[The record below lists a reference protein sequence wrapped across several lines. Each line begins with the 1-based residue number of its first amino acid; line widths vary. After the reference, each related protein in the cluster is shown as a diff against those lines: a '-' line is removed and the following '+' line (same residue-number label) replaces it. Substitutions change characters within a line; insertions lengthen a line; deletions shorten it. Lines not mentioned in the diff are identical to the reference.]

1 MPRCAGP
8 LYVIVEFAPHGN
20 LRDFLK
26 SHRPLG
32 SSYSCIVEYE
42 RPVVSHSTGSSCPGT
57 SADPQEQ
64 QPKTL
69 TPKDLI
75 SYAYQ
80 VARGMEYLASKQVRG
95 KGLPLSVCP
104 CLLGLLFVPV
114 PAGWLPVWPFLCLL
128 VWPFV
133 CLSGRLSV
141 SLAVCLSVWP
151 FACQSLWPFAWLTIC
166 CVLLRSGS
174 VFVDLFVRLLSRPQ
188 VHSEDPGK

>member
-1 MPRCAGP
+1 MPRSAGP

-42 RPVVSHSTGSSCPGT
+42 RPVVSHSAGSSCPGT

-95 KGLPLSVCP
+95 KGCLSLSVPVFLVCFLSLAG
-104 CLLGLLFVPV
+104 CLSGRFFV
-114 PAGWLPVWPFLCLL
+114 CLL

-141 SLAVCLSVWP
+141 CLSGRLFVCLPVWP
-151 FACQSLWPFAWLTIC
+151 FACLSVSPAVCLVDCLSVSLLCFA
-166 CVLLRSGS
+166 S
-174 VFVDLFVRLLSRPQ
+174 VRIGVR
-188 VHSEDPGK
+188 

>member
-114 PAGWLPVWPFLCLL
+114 PLAGCLSGRF
-128 VWPFV
+128 FV
-133 CLSGRLSV
+133 CLSGRLSAC
-141 SLAVCLSVWP
+141 LAVCLS
-151 FACQSLWPFAWLTIC
+151 LWPFVC
-166 CVLLRSGS
+166 
-174 VFVDLFVRLLSRPQ
+174 LFGRLLVSLSGRL
-188 VHSEDPGK
+188 PG